1 MESYEKTDRNINS
14 KTSRGWETL
23 ALIIYVLAHLS
34 VIFLNFKMGQ
44 NQGQIQGTAKKA
56 IGTQIGILNEY
67 CSSSQDY
74 FDDQSYNDSVNKYL
88 DSVQLYVES
97 VNHYISDSE
106 DINTPND
113 GSLAALK
120 TSGMN
125 MTGAQKQLQGAQQE
139 NEGLT
144 AHFRDFSN
152 SESDLCIQLGEGAP
166 NYNNPNPKNPDA
178 LSDNI
183 GAMIS
188 VGNTAQVASGTLA
201 QLILILSAF
210 ITLAVHKKGYITSL
224 ILNLLSTV
232 SGIFVIVNT
241 GSLQPVPGFINTVS
255 AIVLISIIYG
265 FSNKIIAKNNEIS
278 KNYQQLIETNRIVKE
293 TDEKLSYLAYY
304 DILTGLPN
312 RQKYLEKLDEAIT
325 NSANNSFTTI
335 LADLDN
341 FKQINDTYGLNVGDI
356 VLSTYAEKLKAYCQ
370 TNIFLARIGG
380 DEFGF
385 IIEGSMTE
393 ANILNHIEK
402 IQNILSEPIQ
412 INDIMLTST
421 SSFGIASYPNNAVS
435 SNDLMKCLDSA
446 IYYAKSNGKNRPC
459 FYEQN

>member
-1 MESYEKTDRNINS
+1 MESYENTERNINVKS
-14 KTSRGWETL
+14 NKGWETL
-23 ALIIYVLAHLS
+23 ALVIYVLAHLS
-34 VIFLNFKMGQ
+34 VIIMNFMMGKTNGQ
-44 NQGQIQGTAKKA
+44 VQGQAKA
-56 IGTQIGILNEY
+56 IIGQQFGYINQY
-67 CSSSQDY
+67 YNSSQGY
-74 FDDQSYNDSVNKYL
+74 FNDQSFPVSVDNYIDSVDTYI
-88 DSVQLYVES
+88 ES
-97 VNHYISDSE
+97 VNTFIKNSRSNASVDEGNLEIVESAKAAIDSSRGE
-106 DINTPND
+106 LT
-113 GSLAALK
+113 K
-120 TSGMN
+120 
-125 MTGAQKQLQGAQQE
+125 AQKE
-139 NEGLT
+139 
-144 AHFRDFSN
+144 
-152 SESDLCIQLGEGAP
+152 SESRIKDFKSYGDDPTSDNSIQLGEID
-166 NYNNPNPKNPDA
+166 YEMSVPKNSRA
-178 LSDNI
+178 LGDNLS
-183 GAMIS
+183 AMMK
-188 VGNTAQVASGTLA
+188 VQNTSQVAAGTLA

-224 ILNLLSTV
+224 ILNLLSSV
-232 SGIFVIVNT
+232 SGIVVIVT
-241 GSLQPVPGFINTVS
+241 THSLFPVPGFINTLS

-265 FSNKIIAKNNEIS
+265 FSNKIIAKNQEIS
-278 KNYQQLIETNRIVKE
+278 RNYQQLIETNRIVKE

-312 RQKYLEKLDEAIT
+312 RQKFIEKLDETIT
-325 NSANNSFTTI
+325 DTSNNAFTTI

-356 VLSTYAEKLKAYCQ
+356 VLNTYAEKLKAYCQ
-370 TNIFLARIGG
+370 SNVFLARIGG

-435 SNDLMKCLDSA
+435 SSDLMKCLDSA
-446 IYYAKSNGKNRPC
+446 IFYAKANGKNRPC